1 MRIPSPLLASL
12 LLSTSFLG
20 HAQGF
25 GTLDANDVR
34 MVVHANGFIGD
45 NPGVPVG
52 VEVPAL
58 SGLHTMSAGGLWV
71 TGMTL
76 DGQARVAAHLYPGA
90 QDFVP
95 GPLTTDGSASI
106 TPETILHYDR
116 VWVVSAAQIEL
127 HQAYFACLQDPDCD
141 VNAEFPGGYTI
152 PPTFLSWPAMGDV
165 SAGQATYLAP
175 FVDIGA
181 DGSYEPENGD
191 HPCILGDKALYAIFN
206 DVGGE
211 HLASGSPAIGLEVH
225 LMAFAYDNNPALDQT
240 VFVQHKI
247 IQRGSQS
254 LTDLR
259 IGHYVDFDIGCSND
273 DIIGTDVLRS
283 LVYVLNGDDMDED
296 CMGADGYGAAP
307 PIFGMAVLKGP
318 LLEQDGLDNAQTAEE
333 LYVNGTGYAD
343 GTIDNERLGLSG
355 SIAYYR
361 EGSAF
366 MTDPEIPSHFMTYSR
381 MMWKSTLPQTYGG
394 TGYDASSGTIPAL
407 FCFPG
412 DSDPEGLGTGG
423 DPQPAWNAD
432 LNVLGTSRDPRV
444 VASMGPGTLEP
455 GEHINLL
462 VAYTYVR
469 SGASDPL
476 SNVTALQARVDSIT
490 TFAQS
495 IPGMFNEQT
504 NGAMP
509 CAVPD
514 APNAIDEMQRQR
526 LTLYPVP
533 ADGELHLHAM
543 ALRST
548 DLVSIHDMQGRLVLS
563 FQAQGPT
570 TRIEISALPPGAYSV
585 RANTDGAILN
595 GRFIKE

>member
-1 MRIPSPLLASL
+1 MRIPRPLLASL

-34 MVVHANGFIGD
+34 MVVHANGFIGS

-52 VEVPAL
+52 VEIPAF

-71 TGMTL
+71 TGMTS
-76 DGQARVAAHLYPGA
+76 DGQGRVAAHLYPGA

-106 TPETILHYDR
+106 TPETILQYDR
-116 VWVVSAAQIEL
+116 VWLVSTAQIEL

-247 IQRGSQS
+247 IQRGSSS
-254 LTDLR
+254 LTDLH
-259 IGHYVDFDIGCSND
+259 IGHYADFDIGCSND

-283 LVYVLNGDDMDED
+283 LVYVLNGDDTDED
-296 CMGADGYGAAP
+296 CSGVNGYGASP
-307 PIFGMAVLKGP
+307 PIFGLAVLKGP
-318 LLEQDGLDNAQTAEE
+318 LLDADGIDNALIGDE
-333 LYVNGTGYAD
+333 LYVNGTGYGD
-343 GTIDNERLGLSG
+343 GAIDNERFGLSG
-355 SIAYYR
+355 SLAFYR
-361 EGSAF
+361 DGSPF
-366 MTDPEIPSHFMTYSR
+366 MTDPTTPAHFLGYNR
-381 MMWKSTLPQTYGG
+381 MIWKNNLMQIYGG
-394 TGYDASSGTIPAL
+394 IGYDPSPGANPAL

-412 DSDPEGLGTGG
+412 SSDPNGLGTNNV
-423 DPQPAWNAD
+423 PQLPWSAD
-432 LNVLGTSRDPRV
+432 LDVLGSTRDPRIV
-444 VASMGPGTLEP
+444 GSMGPRTLEP
-455 GEHINLL
+455 GDNINLL

-490 TFAQS
+490 TFARN
-495 IPGMFNEQT
+495 IPGMFIEQT
-504 NGAMP
+504 SGAMP
-509 CAVPD
+509 CAAPN
-514 APNAIDEMQRQR
+514 APNAIGEIQRAT
-526 LTLYPVP
+526 LTLFPVP
-533 ADGELHLHAM
+533 ADGELYLRAIG
-543 ALRST
+543 LRST
-548 DLVSIHDMQGRLVLS
+548 DMISIHDMQGRLVMS
-563 FQAQGPT
+563 SQAQGPT
-570 TRIEISALPPGAYSV
+570 TRIEISALPPGAYAV
-585 RANTDGAILN
+585 RANTPGMILN